1 MKIAVIGLGF
11 VGKAML
17 DVLASCFPTIGFD
30 IDPAKGGQ
38 AATLEEAISF
48 ADHFLLCLPTNY
60 DDAEGRFDTTSL
72 EETALAIA
80 MKKKGAV
87 LVVKST
93 VPMGFCA
100 SLQTKCPENP
110 VLFCPEFLRE
120 SSAKEDASSP
130 SRIIIGRSAVHRE
143 ISETWGDALRLC
155 VKNDAPIRHVSLEEA
170 EAIKLFS
177 NAYLAMR
184 IGFFNE
190 LDSYAM
196 KHRLDSKAII
206 EGVGLDPRI
215 GTHYCNPSFGY
226 GGYCLPKDTKQLEKN
241 YLGIPQELITAVVKS
256 NATRKECIVEEVAS
270 VLKGKENPVLG
281 IYRIRMENG
290 SESCRYSSIDD
301 LIVLLKAR
309 GITPV
314 IYEPLWAENEYMGC
328 PNDLEFSH
336 FVSSCDLILANRLD
350 DLIVPYR
357 EKVFTRDIRL

>member
-1 MKIAVIGLGF
+1 M
-11 VGKAML
+11 
-17 DVLASCFPTIGFD
+17 
-30 IDPAKGGQ
+30 
-38 AATLEEAISF
+38 
-48 ADHFLLCLPTNY
+48 
-60 DDAEGRFDTTSL
+60 
-72 EETALAIA
+72 
-80 MKKKGAV
+80 
-87 LVVKST
+87 
-93 VPMGFCA
+93 
-100 SLQTKCPENP
+100 
-110 VLFCPEFLRE
+110 RE

>member
-17 DVLASCFPTIGFD
+17 DALTPHFAVVGFD
-30 IDPAKGGQ
+30 IDPAKGGK
-38 AATLEEAISF
+38 AKSLTEAVAF

-60 DDAEGRFDTTSL
+60 DDAQGYFDTSAL
-72 EETALAIA
+72 EETALQIA
-80 MKKKGAV
+80 SAKNDAV
-87 LVVKST
+87 LIVKST
-93 VPMGFCA
+93 VPMGFCS
-100 SLQTKCPENP
+100 SLQAKCPKTP

-120 SSAKEDASSP
+120 SSAKEDAMAP
-130 SRIIIGRSAVHRE
+130 SRIIVGAAPIHEEHAKN
-143 ISETWGDALRLC
+143 WGDALCLC
-155 VKNDAPIRHVSLEEA
+155 VQNEAPVRYVSLEEA

-226 GGYCLPKDTKQLEKN
+226 GGYCLPKDTKQLERN

-256 NATRKECIVEEVAS
+256 NATRKECIVEEALS
-270 VLKGKENPVLG
+270 VLKGKESPVLG

-290 SESCRYSSIDD
+290 SESCRYSSLDD
-301 LIVLLKAR
+301 IINLLKER
-309 GITPV
+309 GIFPI
-314 IYEPLWAENEYMGC
+314 IYEPLLSENEYLGC
-328 PNDLEFSH
+328 LNDREFDH
-336 FVSSCDLILANRLD
+336 FVSTCDLILANRID
-350 DLIVPYR
+350 ALIAPYSS
-357 EKVFTRDIRL
+357 KVFSRDINK